1 MYVTSLTL
9 AIKKWQELVTIIRGG
24 RFFNLLNHYQHT
36 CMFYDVRMYNL
47 HTFTIYLFFKL
58 HIESI

>member
-9 AIKKWQELVTIIRGG
+9 AIKKWQELVTMIRGG

-47 HTFTIYLFFKL
+47 HTFTIN
-58 HIESI
+58 